1 MPMVS
6 LVTEIKPNIFNIWP
20 KINTLMSSF
29 NFIRGG
35 QVVYCENYDPH
46 GLPYGLGCHF
56 PPGVGGG
63 VLPMWFFQ
71 NVKMALG
78 FNVGF

>member
-1 MPMVS
+1 MS
-6 LVTEIKPNIFNIWP
+6 LVAQIKVNIFNIWP
-20 KINTLMSSF
+20 KINTLISSF
-29 NFIRGG
+29 NFFRGASG
-35 QVVYCENYDPH
+35 VCCKNYDPH

-63 VLPMWFFQ
+63 VLPMWLLQ

-78 FNVGF
+78 FNFWF

>member
-1 MPMVS
+1 MPCIAIMA
-6 LVTEIKPNIFNIWP
+6 
-20 KINTLMSSF
+20 
-29 NFIRGG
+29 R
-35 QVVYCENYDPH
+35 ENYDPH

-63 VLPMWFFQ
+63 VLPMCLFQ

-78 FNVGF
+78 FNFCF